1 MTAKQTA
8 VQHPGTASSLAIAGG
23 ILMIVSGL
31 LILTVSVFVLPAMSS
46 YFANNVHFA
55 TAANG
60 STTAVIVN
68 GTTHYFNGTNRFF
81 NGSFPFQPSMIPS
94 FVSGITAVVGT
105 FGLVSGVIV
114 LMSGVLLRTNPSQ
127 HTVWGVLVLVF
138 SVLSFFGFGG
148 FIIGAILG
156 IIGGIMALTWKP
168 SPTPA

>member
-1 MTAKQTA
+1 MTAQQT
-8 VQHPGTASSLAIAGG
+8 VQHPGTASALAIAGG

-31 LILTVSVFVLPAMSS
+31 LILTISVFVLPAMSS
-46 YFANNVHFA
+46 YLANNVHFV

-60 STTAVIVN
+60 TTTAVIVN
-68 GTTHYFNGTNRFF
+68 GTTHYFNGTNRF
-81 NGSFPFQPSMIPS
+81 NGGFPFQPGMIPG
-94 FVSGITAVVGT
+94 FISGITAVVGT

-114 LMSGVLLRTNPSQ
+114 LMSGVMLRTNPSQ
-127 HTVWGVLVLVF
+127 HSVWGVLILVF

-168 SPTPA
+168 STTVA

>member
-1 MTAKQTA
+1 
-8 VQHPGTASSLAIAGG
+8 
-23 ILMIVSGL
+23 MIVSGL
-31 LILTVSVFVLPAMSS
+31 LVLTVSVFVLPAMSS
-46 YFANNVHFA
+46 YLANNVHFQ

-60 STTAVIVN
+60 TTTAVVVN

-81 NGSFPFQPSMIPS
+81 NGGFPFQASMIPS

-105 FGLVSGVIV
+105 LGLVSGIIV
-114 LMSGVLLRTNPSQ
+114 LFSGVMLRTNPSQ
-127 HTVWGVLVLVF
+127 HTVFGVLVLVF

-168 SPTPA
+168 SPAPA

>member
-1 MTAKQTA
+1 
-8 VQHPGTASSLAIAGG
+8 
-23 ILMIVSGL
+23 MIVSGL
-31 LILTVSVFVLPAMSS
+31 LILTISVFVLPAMSS
-46 YFANNVHFA
+46 FLANNVHFL
-55 TAANG
+55 TSANG
-60 STTAVIVN
+60 TTTAVVVN

-81 NGSFPFQPSMIPS
+81 NGGFPFQSGMIPS
-94 FVSGITAVVGT
+94 FVAGITAVVAT

-114 LMSGVLLRTNPSQ
+114 LMAGVMLRTNPTQ

>member
-1 MTAKQTA
+1 
-8 VQHPGTASSLAIAGG
+8 
-23 ILMIVSGL
+23 MIVSGL

-46 YFANNVHFA
+46 FLANNVHFV

-81 NGSFPFQPSMIPS
+81 NGNFPFQPNMIPS

-105 FGLVSGVIV
+105 FGLASGIIV

-127 HTVWGVLVLVF
+127 HTVWGVMVLVF

>member
-1 MTAKQTA
+1 
-8 VQHPGTASSLAIAGG
+8 
-23 ILMIVSGL
+23 MIVSGL

-46 YFANNVHFA
+46 YLANNVHFV
-55 TAANG
+55 TASNG
-60 STTAVIVN
+60 STTAVIIN
-68 GTTHYFNGTNRFF
+68 GTTHYFNGTRNGFF
-81 NGSFPFQPSMIPS
+81 NGNFPFQPNMIPS

-114 LMSGVLLRTNPSQ
+114 LMAGVLLRTNPSQ